1 MCKKILFIFSL
12 CLFAIGV
19 NAKDIVI
26 YHTTDI
32 HGQYLSRADADNNQY
47 SGFTRLATFLK
58 QTKQPY
64 LLLDGGGFANDAEEV
79 NILEARKSIDLMNKI
94 GYKAITLGDSDF
106 NLGNIGLTE
115 TLPSFRGDILAMN
128 IKNINLPK
136 KEIKAHNMYKVG
148 GIKVGVIGVAMG
160 NPDFVTIPSMQDF
173 EDQILALK
181 DAGAKVII
189 ILAHDSML
197 DDEETPQEQKSQI
210 IEAIKDAPSLGE
222 LSLVLGGH
230 SHIQTSFGRFTNKDG
245 KGPWIL
251 TSAPNLETITKITI
265 HQDNKTGKITVKE
278 PEFIRLEG
286 NEDKKIQ
293 NYLTLLQELEEKAA
307 QIAQEKAAA
316 EQAAKEE
323 AEQAAAKLAEEK
335 AQAEQV
341 AKIAVEQAEKAKADI
356 ENIAKEQKAKQAAD
370 IKTVTE
376 KPAVKN
382 QNKVKPA
389 KVPQK

>member
-79 NILEARKSIDLMNKI
+79 NILDARKSIDLMNKI

-115 TLPSFRGDILAMN
+115 TLPNFRGDILAMN
-128 IKNINLPK
+128 IQDINLPK

-160 NPDFVTIPSMQDF
+160 NTDFVTIPSTQDF
-173 EDQILALK
+173 EDQILSLK

-230 SHIQTSFGRFTNKDG
+230 SHIQTSFGRFTNKDS

-251 TSAPNLETITKITI
+251 TSAPNLETVTKIII
-265 HQDNKTGKITVKE
+265 HQDDRTGQITVTE
-278 PEFIRLEG
+278 PQFIRLEG
-286 NEDKKIQ
+286 TEDKKIQ
-293 NYLTLLQELEEKAA
+293 KYLDLLKEKEEKAA
-307 QIAQEKAAA
+307 QLAQEKAAA
-316 EQAAKEE
+316 EQAA
-323 AEQAAAKLAEEK
+323 AKFAEEK
-335 AQAEQV
+335 ALAEQV
-341 AKIAVEQAEKAKADI
+341 AKFVAEQAEKAKADI